1 MAISTE
7 VLNTTFRQ
15 LKGPLIDTFMRRTV
29 LLDTL
34 FKAGRVRQSMDG
46 GSYIERALMTGS
58 PATGRGI
65 YNGTEL
71 LNATRTK
78 RTEQLQV
85 EPHRLAAA
93 IAIPNRELAQNNG
106 PLAVMKLIE
115 KYPEAFM
122 NSFNRVLEAYVL
134 SGAAPAGN
142 HAFSSSSMYGICPLN
157 GAFTSGT
164 LTGTTNGMLDFESKA
179 TQNTNGEAVFTL
191 AKNADKFWYN
201 QYESVSSWTSDGED
215 KLSKVIRRCGHFAM
229 EGSPDLGFLDPD
241 TMVNLERSKRDH
253 MRVSLVD
260 DKTEK
265 SDLHTIVHNGVTFH
279 ESLDLDRTLSVFSGQ
294 ALADGGGYILNPAYF
309 EFSTIEDAELSDFE
323 DRIATQDVVVAKFKY
338 HAGFICTNLVA
349 QGCIS
354 GTAL

>member
-7 VLNTTFRQ
+7 VLNTTYRQ

-34 FKAGRVRQSMDG
+34 MKEGRVRQSMDG

-71 LNATRTK
+71 LSATRTK

-93 IAIPNRELAQNNG
+93 ISIPNRELAQNNG

-122 NSFNRVLEAYVL
+122 NSFNRVLESYIL

-142 HAFSSSSMYGICPLN
+142 HAFSSSSMYGITPLN
-157 GAFTSGT
+157 GAFNSGT
-164 LTGTTNGMLDFESKA
+164 LTGTTNGMLDFQTKA
-179 TQNTNGEAVFTL
+179 TQNSNAEPVFTL
-191 AKNADKFWYN
+191 EKNGDKFWYN
-201 QYESVSSWTSDGED
+201 QYESVSNWNTNGLK
-215 KLSKVIRRCGHFAM
+215 KLGKVIRRCGHFSM
-229 EGSPDLGFLDPD
+229 EGAPDLGFLDPD
-241 TMVNLERSKRDH
+241 TMVNLEDSKRGQV
-253 MRVSLVD
+253 RVSLVD
-260 DKTEK
+260 DKQEK
-265 SDLHTIVHNGVTFH
+265 SDLHTITHNGVTFH

-309 EFSTIEDAELSDFE
+309 EFSTVQEAELCDFI
-323 DRIATQDVVVAKFKY
+323 DMIATQDVVVSKFAY